1 MMGAMDIV
9 ETLGAK
15 LVVLVPVGARF
26 ADVIAPVEICV
37 QEGLASLSF
46 DLRDLDLLRQ
56 VAPLYSTRARLGVH
70 GVVTVDELDAA
81 VGAGA
86 RFVLASV
93 ADADLADAASRLGV
107 ACLPAALTPTEVRLA
122 SRLGSGAVQIV
133 PADILGHAYA
143 ASLATL
149 VPGVALVPRGELGAY
164 ALRQWFT
171 AGAAA
176 AVVGETLTGNAFK
189 GLDLSAFRE
198 RCQSFASI
206 AKE

>member
-93 ADADLADAASRLGV
+93 ADADLVDAASRLGV
-107 ACLPAALTPTEVRLA
+107 ACLPAALTPTEARLA
-122 SRLGSGAVQIV
+122 SRLGSGAVPV
-133 PADILGHAYA
+133 SVSPTTA
-143 ASLATL
+143 
-149 VPGVALVPRGELGAY
+149 AY

-176 AVVGETLTGNAFK
+176 AVVGETLSQAA
-189 GLDLSAFRE
+189 LSE
-198 RCQSFASI
+198 TV
-206 AKE
+206 